1 MASECSESVSDAS
14 LKIKKPNW
22 TELEKNILVEE
33 VHLREGLLFGK
44 FKGAGGGKIAKDVAW
59 REVAQAVNGSSGS
72 GILRTSG
79 EVVKQYSNLK
89 QRAKGKLSESKRP
102 KTGGGPKP
110 PSPTPVELSILEQL
124 EGRPSLEGICG
135 GIDTADP
142 VETQP
147 STSSSASSDVPAKK
161 KDVQDLRKSQR
172 WWPRSQVLIG
182 DNTIYTYGDS
192 LQKHISQCDPKAHAL
207 RNVASTTIWP
217 RDYLEVDVPKSI
229 LDRDGLVAVEPHLSE
244 SFGVPSILHS
254 VVNKICIE
262 NTGCN
267 PLSLRKHE
275 LFCQVRPV

>member
-1 MASECSESVSDAS
+1 MASECSENVSDAS

-22 TELEKNILVEE
+22 TELEKKILVEE

-79 EVVKQYSNLK
+79 EAAKQYSNLK
-89 QRAKGKLSESKRP
+89 QRAKGKLSEAKRP

-161 KDVQDLRKSQR
+161 KDVQDSGKKKRKLTILELEERNISLENDKLQEEIEKLKDER
-172 WWPRSQVLIG
+172 QLI
-182 DNTIYTYGDS
+182 
-192 LQKHISQCDPKAHAL
+192 
-207 RNVASTTIWP
+207 VAKKSYYDLKFQILCNNNP
-217 RDYLEVDVPKSI
+217 EVVAQMLKSN
-229 LDRDGLVAVEPHLSE
+229 E
-244 SFGVPSILHS
+244 
-254 VVNKICIE
+254 C
-262 NTGCN
+262 
-267 PLSLRKHE
+267 
-275 LFCQVRPV
+275 